1 MGSTTFEE
9 LKEKALS
16 LPLKPGVYL
25 MMDQAGTVIYV
36 GKAKALK
43 NRVSQYFH
51 DPSNHNEKTRA
62 MVAQID
68 HFDTIVAGSEFE
80 ALVLEN
86 SLIKRHKPHYNIL
99 LKDDKGY
106 PYIRLS
112 VKELYPRFSIQGKLA
127 DDGAKYF
134 GPFGGRHDTQAI
146 LDAIRGALKLPTCGK
161 KFPRDQGKERPCL
174 NFHMG
179 LCDGYC
185 RKEMPRSQH
194 QEAMAQ
200 AIRLLEGKFGQV
212 EKDLREQMEEA
223 AEALEFERA
232 AALRDRLKAITLL
245 GKRQKV
251 VAGFLADTDVLGLYT
266 GQVRSGVAV
275 LHFQGGELAGRDL
288 EVFPTGGEPAEEI
301 LSAFLT
307 QFYGARGL
315 LPKQILLPENLEE
328 APHISRL
335 LSHQAGRK
343 VELVTPQRG
352 AKADLIRMAQENA
365 RTECERMTTKAERT
379 ASVLRL
385 LAEKLSLPEP
395 PGRIEAYDISNT
407 GASDIVAAMTVFEDG
422 KPKKSAYRYFLLRD
436 LDGPDDYA
444 SMDQVISRR
453 FKREIDGDERF
464 ARHPDLLLID
474 GGQTHAAVARRAM
487 ERYGLDIPT
496 FGMVKDDRHRTR
508 ALVTPEGREIGIQG
522 APALFAFIG
531 QIQEETHRF
540 AIEFNRLQRKNRVQG
555 SVLDRALSVRENLA
569 SRAALYGIQG
579 GAFRARL
586 AELAQLLDFA
596 DLLNRPVG
604 KLSGGQRRRIDIARA
619 LLHEPE
625 ILILDEPTTGLDPQT
640 RLLLWSVVMQLRA
653 EHGLTV
659 FLTTHYMEE
668 AADADYVVIL
678 DSGSIAAEG
687 TPLELKNR
695 FTGDFVTLYGI
706 TPEKAASLGEYRVE
720 STRDGIRIA
729 VKNTAEATQ
738 LILKHPE
745 LFIDYEIKKGGMD
758 DVFLAATGKKLSGGV
773 ES

>member
-1 MGSTTFEE
+1 MGSTTFDE

-365 RTECERMTTKAERT
+365 RTECERMTTRAERT

-385 LAEKLSLPEP
+385 LAEKLGLPEP

-407 GASDIVAAMTVFEDG
+407 GASDIVAAMTVFADG

-453 FKREIDGDERF
+453 FKRGPDPRGRGPAGDGAVRPGHSDIRHGEGRPAPDPRPGHAGGAGDRHPGSPGPICF
-464 ARHPDLLLID
+464 HRADPGGDPPLRRGVPSQTTHENGPRLRPGKNSGHRAGPQKTTTQIVRQREGHSGRQPARPDGGRAQRRGPGGLAAFSRRAGKNQRGGLTNARHHRHGPRPSAVRA
-474 GGQTHAAVARRAM
+474 GGNGH
-487 ERYGLDIPT
+487 PPH
-496 FGMVKDDRHRTR
+496 HR
-508 ALVTPEGREIGIQG
+508 PGEGGH
-522 APALFAFIG
+522 LF
-531 QIQEETHRF
+531 QH
-540 AIEFNRLQRKNRVQG
+540 
-555 SVLDRALSVRENLA
+555 
-569 SRAALYGIQG
+569 
-579 GAFRARL
+579 
-586 AELAQLLDFA
+586 
-596 DLLNRPVG
+596 PV
-604 KLSGGQRRRIDIARA
+604 
-619 LLHEPE
+619 
-625 ILILDEPTTGLDPQT
+625 
-640 RLLLWSVVMQLRA
+640 
-653 EHGLTV
+653 
-659 FLTTHYMEE
+659 
-668 AADADYVVIL
+668 
-678 DSGSIAAEG
+678 
-687 TPLELKNR
+687 
-695 FTGDFVTLYGI
+695 
-706 TPEKAASLGEYRVE
+706 
-720 STRDGIRIA
+720 
-729 VKNTAEATQ
+729 
-738 LILKHPE
+738 
-745 LFIDYEIKKGGMD
+745 
-758 DVFLAATGKKLSGGV
+758 
-773 ES
+773 